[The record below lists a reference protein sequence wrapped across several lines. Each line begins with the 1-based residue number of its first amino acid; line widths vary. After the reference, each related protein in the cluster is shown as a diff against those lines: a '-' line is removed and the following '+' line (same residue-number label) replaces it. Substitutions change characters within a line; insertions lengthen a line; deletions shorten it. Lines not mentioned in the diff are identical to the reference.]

1 MIIILII
8 TVRYSF
14 FMHANADDEPD
25 KNEWNLLQTAH
36 VKKFNCKTSFNE
48 LIQLW
53 NSFWSDMNGISFIH

>member
-1 MIIILII
+1 
-8 TVRYSF
+8 
-14 FMHANADDEPD
+14 MHANADDEPD

-36 VKKFNCKTSFNE
+36 VKNFNCKTSFNE

>member
-1 MIIILII
+1 
-8 TVRYSF
+8 
-14 FMHANADDEPD
+14 MHANADDEPD